1 MSVVDLNN
9 TFKYDK
15 IILNLNSSNCLMFN
29 AAETNFYINLVEPIK
44 NVIYIKI
51 LKSSIVSTTSI
62 KNTPLSYEKYDPI
75 YITLNDYDRSNSYI
89 KGTQVITSNFVIDGV
104 ANTSTTTNTIFDCAK
119 YFDLIPYS
127 YAENSDISYSQTSS
141 DWTDPSVY
149 VLNPPEQILRRLN
162 IQFRDKFFKLF
173 NTSILTHFNLS
184 ICIYFIKNRV

>member
-1 MSVVDLNN
+1 MSAVDLNN

-15 IILNLNSSNCLMFN
+15 VVINLNSSNCLMFN
-29 AAETNFYINLVEPIK
+29 ASETDFYINLVEPIK

-51 LKSSIVSTTSI
+51 LKTSIVSTTSI

-75 YITLNDYDRSNSYI
+75 YITLNDYYRSNSYI
-89 KGTQVITSNFVIDGV
+89 KNND
-104 ANTSTTTNTIFDCAK
+104 AFDCAK

-127 YAENSDISYSQTSS
+127 YADNSDISYSQTSS

-162 IQFRDKFFKLF
+162 IQFRDKLFKLF
-173 NTSILTHFNLS
+173 DTSILTHFNLS

>member
-1 MSVVDLNN
+1 MSVADLNN

-51 LKSSIVSTTSI
+51 LKTSIVSTTSI

-89 KGTQVITSNFVIDGV
+89 KGTQVITSNFIIDGV

-127 YAENSDISYSQTSS
+127 DTENSDISYSQTSS

-162 IQFRDKFFKLF
+162 IQFRDKLFKLF
-173 NTSILTHFNLS
+173 DTSILTHFNIS